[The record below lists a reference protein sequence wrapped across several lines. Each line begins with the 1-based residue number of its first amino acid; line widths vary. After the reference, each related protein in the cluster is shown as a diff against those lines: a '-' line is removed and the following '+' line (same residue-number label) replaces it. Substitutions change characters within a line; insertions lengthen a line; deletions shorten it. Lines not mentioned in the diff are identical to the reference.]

1 MSITIAQL
9 AAVYFHVY
17 NRLVIIVKYRSALHA
32 IILMGGAAAS
42 ETLIAGY
49 ICTIGGGAPPKNSL
63 ERTMIQRKVS
73 SANTV
78 TYTASSVHFTV
89 KTQHIS

>member
-1 MSITIAQL
+1 MSITIGQL
-9 AAVYFHVY
+9 VAVYFHVY
-17 NRLVIIVKYRSALHA
+17 NRLVIIIKYKSALHA

-42 ETLIAGY
+42 ETLIWEY
-49 ICTIGGGAPPKNSL
+49 MCTIGGGGGAAPPKNSL

-78 TYTASSVHFTV
+78 TYTA
-89 KTQHIS
+89 QYILQ